1 MSAQLEAATTA
12 LRAAILDGAFA
23 PEERLREVAVADAL
37 KVSRTLARLAMSAL
51 ETEGLLLREPNRGS
65 RVRAFTL
72 DEIAD
77 AIEVRGELEAM
88 AARLLAERGLT
99 AEVECRLSGCLT
111 RAEALMAA
119 GIGTPE
125 ARRDWV
131 AMNCD
136 FHAAVIAGSGN
147 QAIAVAV
154 HQVSLLPLASAG
166 SIIFD
171 TSQAAH
177 GRAQLQRAHE
187 DHRLLFEALLARQGG
202 RAEAILREH
211 AFRSAQNRRHNL
223 ALGWNAGGLNDLPG
237 VHLIRQSA

>member
-23 PEERLREVAVADAL
+23 PEQRLREVAVADAL

-72 DEIAD
+72 AEIAD
-77 AIEVRGELEAM
+77 AIEVRGELEGM

-99 AEVECRLSGCLT
+99 QAVEAALCSSLD
-111 RAEALMAA
+111 RAEALMTA
-119 GIGTPE
+119 GVTSAQ

-131 AMNCD
+131 AMNLD
-136 FHAAVIAGSGN
+136 FHRAVIAGSGN
-147 QAIAVAV
+147 KAIAVAV
-154 HQVSLLPLASAG
+154 RQVSLLPLASAG

-171 TSQAAH
+171 TSDADH
-177 GRAQLQRAHE
+177 GRAQLERAHE
-187 DHRLLFEALLARQGG
+187 DHRLLFEAVLARQGG

-223 ALGWNAGGLNDLPG
+223 ALGASLAELPG
-237 VHLIRQSA
+237 AHLIRQPA